1 MNITASTLHS
11 DALLYR
17 GSIDVYRFNYYD
29 CRDEDNLPE
38 LPTEMFFAST
48 SKNHRQPAAVRVH
61 SA

>member
-17 GSIDVYRFNYYD
+17 GSIDVYHFIYQD

-38 LPTEMFFAST
+38 LPTEMFFAFT
-48 SKNHRQPAAVRVH
+48 SENHR
-61 SA
+61 

>member
-1 MNITASTLHS
+1 MTVTASTLHS

-38 LPTEMFFAST
+38 LPTEMFCVYF
-48 SKNHRQPAAVRVH
+48 
-61 SA
+61 